1 MSHVLA
7 FKGQY
12 FRVLVVE
19 VVNADDPAKSG
30 FVAWCSDP
38 FRDLQELPSQEL
50 TRFVAGPPLAS
61 AADALRHAD
70 DWIKHNFGAPV
81 LEPTEPARVAT
92 GITYTAWLFKGEKP
106 SGFEFAG
113 FFDAK
118 AFAVAAEKC
127 SEITKIGITNNESPQ
142 YLTIWQRGK

>member
-7 FKGQY
+7 YKGQY
-12 FRVLVVE
+12 FRVLVAE

-30 FVAWCSDP
+30 FVAWCSDS
-38 FRDLQELPSQEL
+38 FRNLEELPRQEL
-50 TRFVAGPPLAS
+50 TRFVAGPPQAT
-61 AADALRHAD
+61 ATDALRHAD
-70 DWIKHNFGAPV
+70 EWIKRSFSAPV
-81 LEPTEPARVAT
+81 TEPTEPARVAT

-106 SGFEFAG
+106 TGFEFAE

-118 AFAVAAEKC
+118 AFAAAAEKS

-142 YLTIWQRGK
+142 YLTMWQRK

>member
-12 FRVLVVE
+12 FHVLVVE
-19 VVNADDPAKSG
+19 VVNADNPTKSG
-30 FVAWCSDP
+30 FVAWCSDG
-38 FRDLQELPSQEL
+38 FGDLQEFPSQEL
-50 TRFVAGPPLAS
+50 TRFVAGPPLPT
-61 AADALRHAD
+61 AAEALRHAH

-81 LEPTEPARVAT
+81 TEPARVAT
-92 GITYTAWLFKGEKP
+92 GITYTAWLFKGEKA
-106 SGFEFAG
+106 SGFEFAE

-118 AFAVAAEKC
+118 AFAAAAEKS

-142 YLTIWQRGK
+142 YLTMWQRK

>member
-12 FRVLVVE
+12 FRVLVAE

-30 FVAWCSDP
+30 FVAWCSDG

-50 TRFVAGPPLAS
+50 TRFVAGPPLA
-61 AADALRHAD
+61 
-70 DWIKHNFGAPV
+70 
-81 LEPTEPARVAT
+81 T
-92 GITYTAWLFKGEKP
+92 
-106 SGFEFAG
+106 
-113 FFDAK
+113 
-118 AFAVAAEKC
+118 AAEKS

-142 YLTIWQRGK
+142 YLTMWQRGK